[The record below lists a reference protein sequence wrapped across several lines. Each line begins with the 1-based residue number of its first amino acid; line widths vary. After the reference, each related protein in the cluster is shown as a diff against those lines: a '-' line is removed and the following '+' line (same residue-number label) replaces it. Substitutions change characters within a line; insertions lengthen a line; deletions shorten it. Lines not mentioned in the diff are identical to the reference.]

1 MSNFSRRRAISLG
14 AVGAAGIAA
23 AVTQGKKAIGQT
35 QPISQPEVNPN
46 GEFADKVVLIT
57 GATSGIGEAAARA
70 FAAQGATVHFC
81 GRRQELGQQVAQSI
95 VEAGGKAS
103 YQPAD
108 VRNEGEVK
116 AFVDGCIDRYG
127 KIDIAFNNAGIA
139 PPPAALADTTVD
151 MWDNVMSTNI
161 RGIFLAM
168 KYQIPQM
175 VTQGGGAIVNMSSL
189 GGHEVFPNIS
199 PYHASKFAVEAI
211 TKAAAKE
218 YAAQNI
224 RVNAIAPGL
233 VDTAMTDRQVKD
245 WEVSREDLA
254 SGFPLNRISSPEE
267 QVRVVMFMSSP
278 AASYM
283 TGAVV
288 SVDGGG
294 A

>member
-1 MSNFSRRRAISLG
+1 MSNFSRRKAISLG
-14 AVGAAGIAA
+14 AVSAAGIAA

-35 QPISQPEVNPN
+35 QPISQPEINPD
-46 GEFADKVVLIT
+46 GEFAGKVVLIT
-57 GATSGIGEAAARA
+57 GGTSGIGEAAARA
-70 FAAQGATVHFC
+70 YAAQGATVHFC

-95 VEAGGKAS
+95 VDAGGKAS

-108 VRNEGEVK
+108 VRNEAEVK

-127 KIDIAFNNAGIA
+127 KIDVAFNNAGIA

-151 MWDNVMSTNI
+151 MWDDVMSTNV

-168 KYQIPQM
+168 KYEIPQM
-175 VTQGGGAIVNMSSL
+175 VTQGGGVIINMSSL

-233 VDTAMTDRQVKD
+233 VDTAMTDQQVKD

-254 SGFPLNRISSPEE
+254 SGFPMNRISSPEE

-278 AASYM
+278 VASYM
-283 TGAVV
+283 TGAVI